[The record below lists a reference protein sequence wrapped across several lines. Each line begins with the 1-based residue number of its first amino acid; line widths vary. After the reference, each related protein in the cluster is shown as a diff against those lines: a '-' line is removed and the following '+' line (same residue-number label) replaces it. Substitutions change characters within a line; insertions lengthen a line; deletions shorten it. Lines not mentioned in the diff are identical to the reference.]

1 MRRFSVLSRL
11 SFRLH
16 ALTALSGLGLV
27 VLVAFV
33 LQAQWTA
40 LRAQRVA
47 ELTAS
52 SEALAKLADFDRA
65 MVASGKMTDEA
76 ARAEAAAQIAS
87 MVHGKGDY
95 YFVLDT
101 KGITLSHP
109 NPKVIGVDFSKQVDS
124 HGFAWIPDVLPRA
137 IRDGVAEVEYYF
149 PRVGET
155 AAGLKVG
162 VYRYYEPWHW
172 VIGTGMYLDDL
183 NAEFQAFAWKLGGIA
198 LAVLALLIG
207 AATLVNRSITRP
219 TRALSASMRELA
231 SGNMD
236 AAVPTGGSLA
246 ETRAMAE
253 AVQVFKD
260 AAIEKFRLAADAT
273 EQREAV
279 EAQQARHAAERDAAA
294 ASQRSVVDAVA
305 AGLSQLSG
313 GNLTVRLPDAFA
325 PEYEQLRED
334 FNAATT
340 QLQSAMGVITANTAT
355 IRSGTAEI
363 TQAADD
369 LSRRTEQ
376 QAASL
381 EETAAAL
388 DEITATVRKTAEGAE
403 KARGVVSTA
412 KADAEHSGK
421 VVREAVTAMS
431 AIETSA
437 RQISQIIGVID
448 EIAFQTNLLALNAG
462 VEAARA
468 GDAGRGFAVVASE
481 VRALAQRSAESAR
494 EIKSL
499 ISTSS
504 QQVDR
509 GVELVAETG
518 RSLERIVSQVGQI
531 DGVVTEIAASAHEQ
545 ASGLA
550 EVNTAINQMDQVT
563 QQNAAMVEQSTAA
576 SHSLAQDTEALALL
590 TSRFQLGQPEE
601 DVAAARGKPPRRV
614 ERPAPSRPAKAV
626 ALKTG
631 RGGAAVK
638 RVADVDPNGWEE
650 F

>member
-1 MRRFSVLSRL
+1 MRRFAILSRL
-11 SFRLH
+11 SFRLFAMTAAFGVGLLVLTSF
-16 ALTALSGLGLV
+16 ALHS
-27 VLVAFV
+27 
-33 LQAQWTA
+33 QWQN

-47 ELTAS
+47 ELTTAT
-52 SEALAKLADFDRA
+52 EMVAKLVDFDRA
-65 MVASGKMTDEA
+65 QAAAGKITEEA
-76 ARAEAAAQIAS
+76 AKAQAAAQIGS
-87 MVHGKGDY
+87 MTHRKDDY
-95 YFVLDT
+95 FFVLDS
-101 KGITLSHP
+101 KGLIVAHP
-109 NPKVIGVDFSKQVDS
+109 NPKIIGVDFMKQVDS
-124 HGFAWIPDVLPRA
+124 HGFAWIPEVMPRA
-137 IRDGVAEVEYYF
+137 IRDGVAASEYYY
-149 PRVGET
+149 PRAGET
-155 AAGLKVG
+155 TPALKLG
-162 VYRYYEPWHW
+162 MYRYYEPWHW
-172 VIGTGMYLDDL
+172 VIGTGVYLDDL
-183 NAEFQAFAWKLGGIA
+183 NAEFRHTAWTLGGIA
-198 LAVLALLIG
+198 LAVLALLAG
-207 AATLVNRSITRP
+207 AATMVIRSITRP
-219 TRALSASMRELA
+219 TRALSASMRDLA
-231 SGNMD
+231 AGNLD
-236 AAVPTGGSLA
+236 TTVPTGGSLA
-246 ETRAMAE
+246 DIQAMA
-253 AVQVFKD
+253 ASVGVFK
-260 AAIEKFRLAADAT
+260 AAVIEKASLAVAAA
-273 EQREAV
+273 EQRRAA
-279 EAQQARHAAERDAAA
+279 EAQHARNEAERDAAA
-294 ASQRSVVDAVA
+294 ALQKSVVDAVA
-305 AGLSQLSG
+305 GGLAQLSG
-313 GNLTVRLPDAFA
+313 GNLTVRLPEPFA

-340 QLQSAMGVITANTAT
+340 QLQAAMGVITANTAT

-388 DEITATVRKTAEGAE
+388 DQITATVRKTADGAE
-403 KARGVVSTA
+403 KARDVVSTA

-531 DGVVTEIAASAHEQ
+531 DGVVSEIAASAHEQ
-545 ASGLA
+545 SAGLA

-576 SHSLAQDTEALALL
+576 SHSLAQDTEALAQL
-590 TSRFQLGQPEE
+590 TGRFQLGQQAEAP
-601 DVAAARGKPPRRV
+601 RPPPSRRA
-614 ERPAPSRPAKAV
+614 APSRPASAV
-626 ALKTG
+626 ALKTTG

-638 RVADVDPNGWEE
+638 RVAEVDPDGWEE